1 VVVPRVVPFTT
12 MLTPGRRSPFAPSV
26 TVPFIVVWAT
36 AHSGT
41 LAKIVATIRGV
52 EFFIQSE

>member
-1 VVVPRVVPFTT
+1 VPRVVPFTT
-12 MLTPGRRSPFAPSV
+12 MLTPGRRSPLTPSV